1 MQNAYIKG
9 DVNLSQISLPDYNPN
24 AASTLGVMKNSLYKT
39 LSADD
44 SKNNTL
50 VLYVD
55 GTLNIDQNVCYATS
69 AYYCEGISSTIQNN
83 YADIA
88 TNSITK
94 LPQILIFAK
103 QINVSDQVTRIDAWL
118 ILDEDNAPNNLNT
131 CSTYAEPSA
140 LVCSKT
146 LVFNG
151 PVFAK
156 SLTLRR
162 TGGANHGGG
171 IATRDNAGSRE
182 LGTSFRHL
190 PGDTYY
196 FTANDGSVAPGE
208 IFNLRSDAYYWGM
221 GQAQRSGIAEVV
233 YQRELAPRY

>member
-1 MQNAYIKG
+1 
-9 DVNLSQISLPDYNPN
+9 
-24 AASTLGVMKNSLYKT
+24 MKNSLYKT

-55 GTLNIDQNVCYATS
+55 GTLNIDQNICYATS
-69 AYYCEGISSTIQNN
+69 GYYCEGASSTIQNN

-103 QINVSDQVTRIDAWL
+103 QINVAEHVTRIDAWL

-140 LVCSKT
+140 LV
-146 LVFNG
+146 
-151 PVFAK
+151 
-156 SLTLRR
+156 
-162 TGGANHGGG
+162 
-171 IATRDNAGSRE
+171 
-182 LGTSFRHL
+182 
-190 PGDTYY
+190 
-196 FTANDGSVAPGE
+196 
-208 IFNLRSDAYYWGM
+208 
-221 GQAQRSGIAEVV
+221 
-233 YQRELAPRY
+233 